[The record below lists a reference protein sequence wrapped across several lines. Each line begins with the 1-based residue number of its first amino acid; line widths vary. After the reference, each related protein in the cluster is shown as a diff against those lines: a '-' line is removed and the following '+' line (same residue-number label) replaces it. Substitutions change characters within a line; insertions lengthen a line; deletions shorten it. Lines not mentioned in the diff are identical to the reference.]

1 MESQAMREHIRDVLI
16 VAIIAIALFVL
27 AEQADLIGTGISDR
41 MARFI
46 KGDF

>member
-1 MESQAMREHIRDVLI
+1 MREHLRDILLI
-16 VAIIAIALFVL
+16 AILAIILFVV
-27 AEQADLIGTGISDR
+27 AEQADLIGTDLSDR